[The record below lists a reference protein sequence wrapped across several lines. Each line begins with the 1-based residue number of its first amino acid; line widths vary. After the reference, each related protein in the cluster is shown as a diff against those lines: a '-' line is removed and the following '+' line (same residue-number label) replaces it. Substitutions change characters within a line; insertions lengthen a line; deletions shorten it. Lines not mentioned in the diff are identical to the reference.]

1 MAHPFLVKDIAFQA
15 GLSTATVDRVLNG
28 RAGVRRQTEQ
38 RVKAAIA
45 ELEKQQAGAE
55 VAGRKLAIDIVME
68 TPVRFSDAVRA
79 AFEAEVA
86 TLLPT
91 VFRCRF
97 HFAEVMKPAEL
108 VQLLDRIRLRGTHGI
123 VLKAPDVPEVVAAVR
138 RADDAGIPVVTL
150 VTDLPNSP
158 RVAYTGADNRA
169 AGETAAYLIGS
180 VFGGT
185 PGHVLVT
192 LSSGRFRGEEEREI
206 GFRRVI
212 REHYPAIGI
221 TEISEGHGTDAAT
234 GSLAARALASDATID
249 AVYSIGGGN
258 RAVLA
263 AFEAAGRK
271 LRVFVAHDLDADNR
285 SLLASGK
292 INFVLHHDL
301 RSDARSAFRAILD
314 RVSKAARGGPGPLS
328 AVEIITP
335 FNMPDHYASAK
346 DEIRVVVG

>member
-1 MAHPFLVKDIAFQA
+1 MPHHFLVKDIAFQA
-15 GLSTATVDRVLNG
+15 GLSTATVDRVLNE
-28 RAGVRRQTEQ
+28 RPGVRRQTEQ

-55 VAGRKLAIDIVME
+55 AASRKLSIDIVME
-68 TPVRFSDAVRA
+68 TPERFSNAVRA

-97 HFAEVMKPAEL
+97 HFAEVMRPAEL
-108 VQLLDRIRLRGTHGI
+108 VQLIDRIRLRGTHGI
-123 VLKAPDVPEVVAAVR
+123 VLKAPDVPDVIAAVR
-138 RADDAGIPVVTL
+138 RADEAKIPVVTL

-158 RVAYTGADNRA
+158 RAAYAGADNRA

-180 VFGGT
+180 QIGER

-206 GFRRVI
+206 GFRRII
-212 REHYPAIGI
+212 RERYPSIGI

-234 GSLAARALASDATID
+234 GTLAAEALAANRAID

-263 AFEAAGRK
+263 AFEASGRP

-301 RSDARSAFRAILD
+301 RTDARSAFRAILD
-314 RVSKAARGGPGPLS
+314 RSSKAQRNGHGPLS

-335 FNMPDHYASAK
+335 FNMPS
-346 DEIRVVVG
+346 GG